1 MDAHL
6 LWLLAETGYG
16 FMALAAATASWCI
29 WQRGARGRDTTFLCV
44 SLAALAVHYG
54 LLAADAFLRV
64 QLPTRPLTVPGA
76 YGHVALVVS
85 GAFLVWFLLAWLTRW
100 YTPSDDD
107 RWQVPAIR
115 VLIGCAAVVSV
126 WMGVRLTWAVATGAS
141 GATAQWNAGF
151 PMSIA
156 GMILSFCFPGAL
168 FLLARTF
175 TQLPTRNPRWT
186 PRWLNGGRPPWP
198 ATLVSA
204 NVVSIEASKATR
216 LITFVYVWIS
226 SLVVLPWVRGL
237 WSDGALVVIRILLL
251 PGLLASVYYQAR
263 FLFFDVL
270 LKVGI
275 AWTLLA
281 LLVTTAIFTVGA
293 YAVPGETQLYMPL
306 ASVFAVGA
314 LAVFGGLMKHLNG
327 WLDRLLFRRPDYEQV
342 LSALIAGMARCSN
355 RESLAEFMTT
365 ELRDALSAAF
375 VRYDTR
381 TTETNDLM
389 IAIGSPERPRGTLTF
404 GPRPR
409 QQPYGSDD
417 LLFIYA
423 VVAQFAA
430 QLEAFDAQESAQLAT
445 NAELKALRAQINP
458 HFLFNALN
466 TLAEMTRG
474 HAAAER
480 ATLNLARVFRYAL
493 DSTRHERVP
502 LHEEVAAVRA
512 YLEIEQERFEE
523 LLRFEID
530 VPEALSE
537 IRVPPMLLQPLVEN
551 AVKHGLSSKVQGGTV
566 RIAAARENG
575 HLRLSVQ
582 DDGVGF
588 DPDRT
593 SRSVGLTTVGTR
605 VERTGGSC
613 RVQSIPGA
621 GTLVTL
627 AVALQ

>member
-1 MDAHL
+1 MDVHL
-6 LWLLAETGYG
+6 LWSLAQTGYG
-16 FMALAAATASWCI
+16 FMAIAAATASWCI
-29 WQRGARGRDTTFLCV
+29 WHRSARVRDTTFLCV
-44 SLAALAVHYG
+44 SLAALAVHYV

-141 GATAQWNAGF
+141 APTAQWNAGF
-151 PMSIA
+151 PMSMA

-168 FLLARTF
+168 GLLARTF

-186 PRWLNGGRPPWP
+186 TRWLNGGRPPWP

-204 NVVSIEASKATR
+204 NVQSIEASRATR
-216 LITFVYVWIS
+216 LIMFVYVWIS
-226 SLVVLPWVRGL
+226 SLVVFPWVHG
-237 WSDGALVVIRILLL
+237 WSEGALIVIRTFLL
-251 PGLLASVYYQAR
+251 PGLIASVYYQAR

-281 LLVTTAIFTVGA
+281 LLVTTALFTVGA
-293 YAVPGETQLYMPL
+293 YTVPAETQMYVPL
-306 ASVFAVGA
+306 VSVVTVAA
-314 LAVFGGLMKHLNG
+314 LALFGGLMKRLNS
-327 WLDRLLFRRPDYEQV
+327 WLDRLLFRRPDYERV
-342 LSALIAGMARCSN
+342 LSAMIEGMARCSSQQ
-355 RESLAEFMTT
+355 RLAEFVTA

-381 TTETNDLM
+381 TTETDDLVV
-389 IAIGSPERPRGTLTF
+389 AIGSPKRPRGTLTF
-404 GPRPR
+404 GPRLR

-430 QLEAFDAQESAQLAT
+430 QLEAFDAQQSAQLAT

-530 VPEALSE
+530 VPDALSQ

-593 SRSVGLTTVGTR
+593 SRSIGLTTVGTR